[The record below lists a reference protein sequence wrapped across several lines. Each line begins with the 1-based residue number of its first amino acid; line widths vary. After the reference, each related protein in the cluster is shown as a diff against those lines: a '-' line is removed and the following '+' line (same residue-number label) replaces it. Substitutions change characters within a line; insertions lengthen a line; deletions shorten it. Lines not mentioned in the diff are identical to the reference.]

1 MPRVVAICSAA
12 SGRGERKSKAWIWAT
27 VRLIPQRVPISPQWR
42 MNFCA
47 TGESFFIYILSYLSK
62 KKLVKMRREVKEN
75 VAPRTTEFP
84 ERLKATAIAGGTG
97 KAILVIETDPVTNPG
112 QMQYRPTIP
121 FFLMA
126 CLFKFEYSR

>member
-47 TGESFFIYILSYLSK
+47 TGESFFISILLFLSK
-62 KKLVKMRREVKEN
+62 QKLVKMRREVKEN

-84 ERLKATAIAGGTG
+84 ERAEGDSHCRRNKESHPRHQDRLGYEPRTNAI
-97 KAILVIETDPVTNPG
+97 PPHH
-112 QMQYRPTIP
+112 P
-121 FFLMA
+121 FFPHGL
-126 CLFKFEYSR
+126 LVQI